1 MRAASRH
8 VELGGR
14 QRKAGTSLLPVAHQ
28 RSPKPD
34 AARGPVSF
42 LRRHALSYFSFKDDI
57 EARIVLNLVVCGNL
71 ANVAFVFGRNA
82 APAIYIARLGAE
94 RLARAMFLS
103 GVTIIAFTPR
113 FSAFAKRRRATQV
126 NGCVLRSGAAILGG
140 LYGLLA
146 WCGRGAR
153 PPLVDAVVYSAF
165 YVVEDLA
172 TLVVMMQNGAVAQ
185 ELFSA
190 TDARR
195 VVGLVQ
201 LGSSLGAVFAGLLAG
216 TVAQLGG
223 AAALILA
230 QVTALL
236 VSLWPNAASARLARI
251 RASGP
256 GRHEGDSTSLQR
268 ECSARAR
275 SGKQHPRFETVPRD
289 DRSSKN

>member
-14 QRKAGTSLLPVAHQ
+14 RRKESTPLLPVAHQ

-34 AARGPVSF
+34 AARGPGAF

-126 NGCVLRSGAAILGG
+126 NGCVLRSGAAILGA

-153 PPLVDAVVYSAF
+153 PPLVDEASKEPLAHPRSSAECVAPSGSMPSSASSAACASSCSLRCF
-165 YVVEDLA
+165 SRSKRSSGVGKISE
-172 TLVVMMQNGAVAQ
+172 MMG
-185 ELFSA
+185 E
-190 TDARR
+190 
-195 VVGLVQ
+195 
-201 LGSSLGAVFAGLLAG
+201 
-216 TVAQLGG
+216 
-223 AAALILA
+223 
-230 QVTALL
+230 
-236 VSLWPNAASARLARI
+236 RI
-251 RASGP
+251 
-256 GRHEGDSTSLQR
+256 
-268 ECSARAR
+268 CSAW
-275 SGKQHPRFETVPRD
+275 
-289 DRSSKN
+289 